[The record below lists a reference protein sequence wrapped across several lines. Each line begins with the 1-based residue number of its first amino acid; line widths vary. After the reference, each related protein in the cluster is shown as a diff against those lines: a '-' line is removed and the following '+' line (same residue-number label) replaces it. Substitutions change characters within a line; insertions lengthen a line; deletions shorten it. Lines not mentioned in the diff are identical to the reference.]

1 MNTKIIV
8 ALVIAF
14 AVIGLT
20 GAASAYSTYGNWI
33 DTKRNKIYYKN
44 DLMIKK
50 AYMQVLKETG
60 TMPTQ
65 QKVAEITG
73 LTQKTIWTHLDAIDL
88 REVVR
93 PFKIWSDEVL
103 NALKDKALEGDYS
116 SARLYFMLTFDWS
129 EKHEVKADIKAD
141 VDIKGKLE
149 VKHKLSP
156 KVAKI
161 LGDALADEVEEQRR
175 NSIKKENVRKE

>member
-1 MNTKIIV
+1 MPT
-8 ALVIAF
+8 
-14 AVIGLT
+14 
-20 GAASAYSTYGNWI
+20 
-33 DTKRNKIYYKN
+33 RNKTYYKN

-50 AYMQVLKETG
+50 AYMQVLKKTG

-73 LTQKTIWTHLDAIDL
+73 LTQKTVWQHLDAIDL

-93 PFKIWSDEVL
+93 PFKVWSDDVL
-103 NALKDKALEGDYS
+103 NALKDKSLEGDYQ
-116 SARLYFMLTFDWS
+116 AIRLYFMLTYDWS
-129 EKHEVKADIKAD
+129 EKHEVKAD
-141 VDIKGKLE
+141 VNVKGKLE

-161 LGDALADEVEEQRR
+161 LGDALADEKEEARL
-175 NSIKKENVRKE
+175 NALDVNHDT

>member
-1 MNTKIIV
+1 
-8 ALVIAF
+8 
-14 AVIGLT
+14 
-20 GAASAYSTYGNWI
+20 
-33 DTKRNKIYYKN
+33 
-44 DLMIKK
+44 
-50 AYMQVLKETG
+50 MQVLKETG

-93 PFKIWSDEVL
+93 PFKIWSDDVL
-103 NALKDKALEGDYS
+103 NALKDKAASGDPM
-116 SARLYFMLTFDWS
+116 AIRLYFMLTFDWS
-129 EKHEVKADIKAD
+129 EKHEVKADIKAI
-141 VDIKGKLE
+141 VKGKLE

-161 LGDALADEVEEQRR
+161 LGDALSDEVEEQRL
-175 NSIKKENVRKE
+175 NSIKKENVRKD